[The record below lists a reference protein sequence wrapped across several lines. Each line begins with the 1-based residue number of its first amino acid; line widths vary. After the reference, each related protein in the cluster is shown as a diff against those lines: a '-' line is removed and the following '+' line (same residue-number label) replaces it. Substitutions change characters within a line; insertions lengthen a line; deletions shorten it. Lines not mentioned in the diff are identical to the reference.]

1 MYENGYKRLQ
11 NSLIDVI
18 AEEQAKLGYMKEPI
32 RLYYPLSS
40 LNHFFESDGDAETMQ
55 KSLSSFP
62 EATKEIFGEVQ
73 VSHKGDRFCFFLSE
87 NATEYVHEHRDENAF
102 IFALVQLLTKHGTTL
117 DEVKE
122 LFRSQISECAMEP
135 MDNGEFDLMIRF
147 VDSEDP
153 YYYCFKDEGCHIIYH
168 RFLPEDYADFG
179 F

>member
-1 MYENGYKRLQ
+1 
-11 NSLIDVI
+11 
-18 AEEQAKLGYMKEPI
+18 MKEPI

-40 LNHFFESDGDAETMQ
+40 LHHFFESEGDAEAMQ
-55 KSLSSFP
+55 ESLGGFP

-122 LFRSQISECAMEP
+122 LFRSQTSECAMEP
-135 MDNGEFDLMIRF
+135 MDNGEFDYRVSF
-147 VDSEDP
+147 ADDPEDS
-153 YYYCFKDEGCHIIYH
+153 YIYCFKDEGCHIIYH
-168 RFLPEDYADFG
+168 RFLPEDYADFA

>member
-11 NSLIDVI
+11 ASLIDVI
-18 AEEQAKLGYMKEPI
+18 AEEQAKLGYMKEPL

-40 LNHFFESDGDAETMQ
+40 LNHFFESDGDAEAMQ
-55 KSLSSFP
+55 KALGGFP

-87 NATEYVHEHRDENAF
+87 KATEYVHEHQGENAF
-102 IFALVQLLTKHGTTL
+102 IFSLVQLLANHGTTM
-117 DEVKE
+117 DEVKK
-122 LFRSQISECAMEP
+122 LFQSQTTPCVMEP

-147 VDSEDP
+147 DNGEDP

-168 RFLPEDYADFG
+168 RFLPEDYADFE